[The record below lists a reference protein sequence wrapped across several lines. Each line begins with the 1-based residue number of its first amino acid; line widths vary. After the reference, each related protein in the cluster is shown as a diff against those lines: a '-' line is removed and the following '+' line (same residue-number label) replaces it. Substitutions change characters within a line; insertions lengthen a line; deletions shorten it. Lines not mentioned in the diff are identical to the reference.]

1 MAGVAQLVRAL
12 DCGSRGR
19 RFNSAHSPH
28 SLINASNRFTFLRQ
42 ALGEIGRNIEMAT
55 SSVVNL
61 DQQQFWNEVKGDF
74 WVTLK
79 TRIDALLL
87 PFGMAALKTLNAR
100 PSERVLEIGCGTGA
114 TSTKLAELVG
124 SRGEVLAVDLSKPML
139 DKAKASRPEKGAN
152 VLTYREADA
161 EVYPFAGNHYDA
173 VFSRFGVMF
182 FDDPIAAFRNIRLAV
197 RPKGRLAYV
206 CWASRKDNPW
216 IRVPTGASRP
226 FLEIPAA
233 PPQDSPGQFAMEREE
248 RITEIL
254 LESGWSDITIKKFE
268 IDHCMG
274 TTLNDAASFIC
285 QMGPMSEPFAGATS
299 RVKAECIAA
308 VEGALQPF
316 EGKDGVRMKF
326 STWVVGANNV

>member
-1 MAGVAQLVRAL
+1 
-12 DCGSRGR
+12 
-19 RFNSAHSPH
+19 
-28 SLINASNRFTFLRQ
+28 
-42 ALGEIGRNIEMAT
+42 MAT

-61 DQQQFWNEVKGDF
+61 DQQQFWNEVKGEF

-79 TRIDALLL
+79 VRIDALLL

-114 TSTKLAELVG
+114 TSSKLAELVG

-182 FDDPIAAFRNIRLAV
+182 FDDPIAAFRNIRRAIK
-197 RPKGRLAYV
+197 PKGRLAYV

-216 IRVPTGASRP
+216 IRVPT
-226 FLEIPAA
+226 
-233 PPQDSPGQFAMEREE
+233 
-248 RITEIL
+248 
-254 LESGWSDITIKKFE
+254 
-268 IDHCMG
+268 C
-274 TTLNDAASFIC
+274 
-285 QMGPMSEPFAGATS
+285 
-299 RVKAECIAA
+299 
-308 VEGALQPF
+308 
-316 EGKDGVRMKF
+316 
-326 STWVVGANNV
+326 